1 MKNILFITADQW
13 RADCLSFLD
22 HPCIKTPNLDRLAE
36 DGVLFKNHYAQAA
49 PCGPARASL
58 YTGMYL
64 QNHRIVQNGTPLDAR
79 HTNFA
84 LEARKA
90 GYDPLLFGYTDV
102 SPDPRTRAPG
112 DPDLRKYEGV
122 LPGLTPIV
130 LLDSEALPWIIYLK
144 GKGYET
150 PLGPWEIHKPIA
162 NYQEAKQRGPTFAPP
177 HYKAEDSIT
186 AFLTD
191 EVLKYLSVK
200 QNRPW
205 FIHLSYL
212 RPHPPFIAPEPY
224 NDMYDLKDIPSPVKA
239 KTARIESKHHP
250 WLTHYINNQTQEL
263 WYGHDAH
270 TNAQLDKAIVRQI
283 RATYY
288 GLISEVDHQI
298 GRLIDFLKEK
308 DLYDKTLIVFTTD
321 HGEQLGDHWL
331 FGKSGYFDQ
340 SFHIPLIIRDPEP
353 DARYPQTVGDF
364 TESIDILPT
373 ILDWIG
379 LEFPSQCDGWS
390 LLSFCKGQ
398 KPDVVRKEVHWGF
411 DFRDIEN
418 QKVQQEL
425 GLRMDQCTLNVIRD
439 KQFKYVH
446 FTSLPPLLFDLEK
459 DPNELNNCTK
469 DPDYIS
475 TVLKYS
481 QMLLSWRMQ
490 HDDRTLSNTS
500 IGPKGPLERKD
511 PRPSH
516 RTQAVI

>member
-13 RADCLSFLD
+13 RADCLSCMN
-22 HPCIKTPNLDRLAE
+22 HPCVKTPNLDKLAK
-36 DGVLFKNHYAQAA
+36 DGVLFRNHYAQAA

-64 QNHRIVQNGTPLDAR
+64 QNHRIVRNGTPLDAR

-84 LEARKA
+84 LEARKC

-112 DPDLRKYEGV
+112 DPDLMKYEGV
-122 LPGLTPIV
+122 LPGMTPAV
-130 LLDSEALPWIIYLK
+130 LLDSEALPWLTYLK

-150 PLGPWEIHKPIA
+150 PLGPWEIHKPVA
-162 NYQEAKQRGPTFAPP
+162 NYPNSENRGPTFAPP
-177 HYKAEDSIT
+177 HYKAEDSLT

-191 EVLKYLSVK
+191 EVLKYLSIK

-205 FIHLSYL
+205 FVYLSYL

-224 NDMYDLKDIPSPVKA
+224 NTMYDPKDIPAPVKA
-239 KTARIESKHHP
+239 VNARIESQTHP
-250 WLTHYINNQTQEL
+250 WLDHYIGNQRQKL
-263 WYGHDAH
+263 WYQQKAKD
-270 TNAQLDKAIVRQI
+270 NVKLDGIDVRQI

-298 GRLIDFLKEK
+298 GRLIDFLKEN
-308 DLYDKTLIVFTTD
+308 DFYDNTLIIFTTD

-353 DARYPQTVGDF
+353 DARCGQIVEDF
-364 TESIDILPT
+364 TESIDVFPT
-373 ILDWIG
+373 ILDWI
-379 LEFPSQCDGWS
+379 EQEIPTQCDGWS
-390 LLSFCKGQ
+390 LLSYCKGLN
-398 KPDVVRKEVHWGF
+398 PDLVRTEAHWGY
-411 DFRDIEN
+411 DFRDIEE

-439 KQFKYVH
+439 KKFKYVH
-446 FTSLPPLLFDLEK
+446 FTALPPLLFDLEK
-459 DPNELNNCTK
+459 DPNELTDCVD
-469 DPDYIS
+469 DPKYVSI
-475 TVLKYS
+475 VRQYS
-481 QMLLSWRMQ
+481 QLLLSWRMQ
-490 HDDRTLSNTS
+490 NDERILTNTTVS
-500 IGPKGPLERKD
+500 TKGILERKD
-511 PRPSH
+511 PVPTH
-516 RTQAVI
+516 RSLSS